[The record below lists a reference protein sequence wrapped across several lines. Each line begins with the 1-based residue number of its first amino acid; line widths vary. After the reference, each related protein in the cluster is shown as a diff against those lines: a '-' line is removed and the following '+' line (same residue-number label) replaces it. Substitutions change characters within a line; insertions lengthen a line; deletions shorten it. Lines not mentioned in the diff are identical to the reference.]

1 MRWILKSHLPFQNQ
15 HWHHTHTINVHKNA
29 KSYHVTQICKK
40 KQINNDETMIKPDSV
55 IHFIQ
60 WVKNIL
66 SATRRANRAYCKYIV
81 VKSKT
86 ERMKRIQPN
95 RVNTF
100 HFVRMRKFPF
110 WRMPSMY
117 VIILFFSSYIFIDKS
132 TPMTIDSRRFMFL
145 PIPFWEIGKFRC
157 FFSLRWF
164 FFLHF
169 RSSVICFGIDAPFA
183 GYHICWIFIEFKNMM
198 QAQIGVKFKNMNYL
212 VRIQFS
218 YAPLQECCQ
227 IVARSIADG
236 WDLDLSLLVLSWTCA
251 HCIYFY
257 AVLHCLCA
265 LWSPAECITFCG
277 TQQNLHTTLHLL
289 QLYKRKKNGE

>member
-1 MRWILKSHLPFQNQ
+1 MQKVITLRRY
-15 HWHHTHTINVHKNA
+15 V
-29 KSYHVTQICKK
+29 KK

-66 SATRRANRAYCKYIV
+66 DATRRANRAYCKYIV

-117 VIILFFSSYIFIDKS
+117 VIIFYFSSFIFIDKS
-132 TPMTIDSRRFMFL
+132 TPMTIDSRRCMFL

-164 FFLHF
+164 FFCI
-169 RSSVICFGIDAPFA
+169 SA
-183 GYHICWIFIEFKNMM
+183 
-198 QAQIGVKFKNMNYL
+198 
-212 VRIQFS
+212 
-218 YAPLQECCQ
+218 
-227 IVARSIADG
+227 
-236 WDLDLSLLVLSWTCA
+236 LL
-251 HCIYFY
+251 
-257 AVLHCLCA
+257 
-265 LWSPAECITFCG
+265 
-277 TQQNLHTTLHLL
+277 
-289 QLYKRKKNGE
+289 